1 LNVGAGSLCTPDN
14 DEFDDQIASQEGTNP
29 EFELEDI
36 YIPSKD
42 ELNTTIAD
50 NIANTAAETSEALE
64 EPIMDSAILTTE
76 VALEVI
82 GVIGIAI
89 IAGMAIYHIIE
100 VFDDPDSTALLFD
113 HQIHHYLGY
122 TKTPHRHSMLLGH

>member
-1 LNVGAGSLCTPDN
+1 
-14 DEFDDQIASQEGTNP
+14 
-29 EFELEDI
+29 
-36 YIPSKD
+36 
-42 ELNTTIAD
+42 
-50 NIANTAAETSEALE
+50 
-64 EPIMDSAILTTE
+64 LTTE

-100 VFDDPDSTALLFD
+100 VFDDPDSTALDKVLSFTDLDSLFD